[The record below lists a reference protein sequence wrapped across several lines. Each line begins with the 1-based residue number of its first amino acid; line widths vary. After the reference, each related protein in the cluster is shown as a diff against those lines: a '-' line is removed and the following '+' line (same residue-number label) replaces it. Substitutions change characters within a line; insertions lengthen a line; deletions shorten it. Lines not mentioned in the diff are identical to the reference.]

1 MKVDRPP
8 EFHTVTPRMVVSD
21 AAGAVEFLRT
31 VFDAVGEVQ
40 AERPTEVRIGD
51 SLVMVTSTTE
61 REPFPAFLYV
71 YVGDA
76 DLAYNRALN
85 AGAMSLEAP
94 FNTPY
99 GDRRAMVRDPFG
111 NVFQI
116 AHRTDGGEMF
126 GLSSPDQPRLASS
139 NASAVAARSSTP
151 RSRLSLTL
159 CACVAG
165 SSTPVT
171 RIADFGNAAAN
182 SAMNGIEPP
191 IPMSIGSVPQAC
203 RNAARAAS

>member
-1 MKVDRPP
+1 MKVERPR

-21 AAGAVEFLRT
+21 ALGAVEFLRT
-31 VFDAVGEVQ
+31 AFDAVGEVQ
-40 AERPTEVRIGD
+40 PERPTEVRIGD
-51 SLVMVTSTTE
+51 SLVMVTSATE

-85 AGAMSLEAP
+85 AGAVSLEAP

-116 AHRTDGGEMF
+116 AHRTDDG
-126 GLSSPDQPRLASS
+126 
-139 NASAVAARSSTP
+139 
-151 RSRLSLTL
+151 
-159 CACVAG
+159 
-165 SSTPVT
+165 
-171 RIADFGNAAAN
+171 
-182 SAMNGIEPP
+182 
-191 IPMSIGSVPQAC
+191 
-203 RNAARAAS
+203 